1 MSINK
6 SQLPK
11 YHFFATEIDYKIPT
25 NNKKILAGNWCHNHS
40 TLEKEQSENIEII
53 KDCWENYD
61 QKSKDYTF
69 LQNILDQYCEKL
81 TLYLNKYNSNNN
93 L

>member
-11 YHFFATEIDYKIPT
+11 YHFFATEIDYKIQT
-25 NNKKILAGNWCHNHS
+25 NNKKILAGNWCHNHN

-61 QKSKDYTF
+61 Q
-69 LQNILDQYCEKL
+69 NPHQYL
-81 TLYLNKYNSNNN
+81 
-93 L
+93 